1 MTAAT
6 AEHHEQRGR
15 WLAPLVASAVCLGF
29 AAYVY
34 YPGFMSGDSFS
45 QYKQVKGVEA
55 LTTIH
60 PVVLV
65 YLWRC
70 LDLVVP
76 GPGGLFLFHLVV
88 YWTAVLLF
96 ASYVGS
102 SAKGRVAGVVALG
115 LFPPTFIVS
124 LHIWKD
130 ASMLVCSLLA
140 VALLA
145 WHLERP
151 TRWLLLAAGLLLFY
165 ALAVRHNAVFGMLP
179 LVFFLATR
187 VAAQRGWTSFARKA
201 GVFVV
206 LAGLMLGGANVV
218 NTYNVRKFNMIGL
231 LLGWDLSAVSVYSD
245 QLLVPRELFVDA
257 SAPDEILL
265 DRLKQ
270 QFTSDFCFPLF
281 KSRVLNGYLPRE
293 ANRLLARIWARTMV
307 QHWRTYLRHRII
319 VARRLLGLGMP
330 LCLPYHLYGIDGNEY
345 GFRFVNR
352 DTPVHQAM
360 WSLMAR
366 VCTTHVYRP
375 WVYLLPAV
383 LVSAVVLRR
392 GKAVWASPGLVL
404 ALTLSL
410 GAVLSCCS
418 LFLLAPGTEYRY
430 MIWTVAGSLWSLVLF
445 AKHYGRLPEEGNPHD
460 DSR

>member
-6 AEHHEQRGR
+6 VEPHKQRGR
-15 WLAPLVASAVCLGF
+15 WLAPLVASAVGLGF
-29 AAYVY
+29 AASVY
-34 YPGFMSGDSFS
+34 FPGFMSGDSFS
-45 QYKQVKGVEA
+45 QYKQVQGVEA

-60 PVVLV
+60 PVALV

-70 LDLVVP
+70 LDLVLP

-102 SAKGRVAGVVALG
+102 GAVGRVAGVVALG

-140 VALLA
+140 VAMLA

-151 TRWLLLAAGLLLFY
+151 KRWLLLAAGVLLFY
-165 ALAVRHNAVFGMLP
+165 ALAVRHNAVFGVLP

-187 VAAQRGWTSFARKA
+187 VAAQRGWTSRARNA
-201 GVFVV
+201 GLFVV
-206 LAGLMLGGANVV
+206 LAGLMLGGAHIV
-218 NTYNVRKFNMIGL
+218 NTHNVRKFNLSGL
-231 LLGWDLSAVSVYSD
+231 LLGWDLSAVSVYSG
-245 QLLVPRELFVDA
+245 QLVVPRELFVDPT
-257 SAPDEILL
+257 APDEVLL
-265 DRLKQ
+265 GRLKQ
-270 QFTSDFCFPLF
+270 KFTTSYCYPLF
-281 KSRVLNGYLPRE
+281 KDKVIHAYVPRE
-293 ANRLLARIWARTMV
+293 ARWELARIWARTMLEHSRV
-307 QHWRTYLRHRII
+307 YLLHRTI
-319 VARRLLGLGMP
+319 VARRLLGLGKP
-330 LCLPYHLYGIDGNEY
+330 LCLPFHPWGIDGNEY

-352 DTPVHQAM
+352 DTPMHQAM
-360 WSLMAR
+360 WSLMSR

-383 LVSAVVLRR
+383 LVSVFVLRR
-392 GKAVWASPGLVL
+392 GKAEWANPGLVL
-404 ALTLSL
+404 ALMLSL

-418 LFLLAPGTEYRY
+418 LFVLAPGTEYRY
-430 MIWTVAGSLWSLVLF
+430 IIWTVAGSLWSLVLF
-445 AKHYGRLPEEGNPHD
+445 AKHSGRLPGKGNPHD
-460 DSR
+460 NSR